1 MPRRSDSSRPVRVLV
16 PTLVTLLALALI
28 AVAADLAAR
37 AWATDRVAA
46 QLRTEYG
53 LAQDPQVDVAGGSF
67 LWQAARGRFE
77 DVTVTVDELTTED
90 DLLVRDLRVRL
101 PAVDVPRSV
110 LTGGAGTVDVA
121 GGTVRA
127 EVAYSDLAQRAS
139 VGGLDVTL
147 RRDGDAVRAG
157 TTVRVFG
164 LGVDLGLTGRPVLEG
179 SDVRLEPVRAE
190 VAGASVPLR
199 RADQLL
205 AAAGF
210 DGFSFPLEGLPPQ
223 VRLDAISVAD
233 DGLVVTGTVTPSA
246 VRVG

>member
-1 MPRRSDSSRPVRVLV
+1 MPRRPASSRLVRVLV
-16 PTLVTLLALALI
+16 TVLALAVI

-53 LAQDPQVDVAGGSF
+53 LTQDPQVGVAGGSF
-67 LWQAARGRFE
+67 LWQVARGSFE
-77 DVTVTVDELTTED
+77 DVTVTVPRLTTED
-90 DLLVRDLRVRL
+90 DLVVRDLRVRL
-101 PAVDVPRSV
+101 PEVHVPTSV

-127 EVAYSDLAQRAS
+127 EVAYADLAQQAS

-147 RRDGDAVRAG
+147 TRDGDAVRAG

-164 LGVDLGLTGRPVLEG
+164 LGVDLSVSGRPVLDG
-179 SDVRLEPVRAE
+179 SDVQLQPVRAE
-190 VAGASVPLR
+190 VAGASVPLG

-205 AAAGF
+205 RAAGF
-210 DGFSFPLEGLPPQ
+210 DGFSFPLEGIPPQ
-223 VRLDAISVAD
+223 VRLEDLQVAD
-233 DGLVVTGTVTPSA
+233 EGLVVDGTVTPSA